1 MSASE
6 LRPDDRAPNLW
17 LSGEVVIGD
26 VQIGANV
33 VIEGPARI
41 GDGVVIE
48 HGALIGKRPTLAPH
62 SSASA
67 SDGDS
72 EKDPNHDNHRQTT
85 TQCFIRDVPS

>member
-41 GDGVVIE
+41 GEHVRFGQVPDG
-48 HGALIGKRPTLAPH
+48 LRSRPTPAR
-62 SSASA
+62 AA
-67 SDGDS
+67 ATA
-72 EKDPNHDNHRQTT
+72 TT
-85 TQCFIRDVPS
+85 TGP